1 MAGEEGGNVSV
12 RSWEARTAVL
22 AAFAAGLGLAPWIAA
37 PWWIALP
44 ALAVAAPVLRLPRL
58 RLALPL
64 LAAIV
69 GLASGGARLHSPAP
83 DWLTQ
88 TVSRAQGPT
97 YFWVR
102 GKVVEAEPWPDGSRI
117 TLQLDLARTES
128 AWLPDHSLVRAY
140 LPIPPPAE
148 GARLEASL
156 GLTAPRSSSNPGQFD
171 SAAYLE
177 HQGISLVGT
186 CRSAALVRESPPG
199 RWHLIG
205 RYRQAIR
212 SRLEED
218 TGDLRGALLALLLG
232 ERGLLDTQ
240 STANLSRSGLL
251 HLIALSGFNVGLV
264 LLLFMGLAHAL
275 RCPPS
280 WRDAAGLALL
290 VVYGLLVAPSSSLS
304 RALLMAALFLL
315 LRLLARPHSAV
326 TAWTLAAALLLVYRP
341 QFILDAGFQL
351 TFAATLGILVFW
363 SAYPAALPAK
373 GPLGWLLKLLWVGL
387 SAQLATLPILV
398 ITFHRFSPWGWLATP
413 AASLPLM
420 AVQGIGLLYILG
432 LGFVPGLHQALAWSL
447 ELTARPFMA
456 MAEGLGRSAW
466 GSFFVPFPWWGWTAL
481 YLLGLAIL
489 AWPSRRRAS
498 GWVLIGAAA
507 VAFWSWPTGPAVR
520 DARGVALLDVGEASC
535 QAVLWPG
542 GCFLVDVGTS
552 GIEGPGSGITV
563 IEPFLARTGVKGLTG
578 IVLTHWD
585 RDHCGAAEDLIQDLP
600 VGFLAYPASDPPK
613 PDLPQRIA
621 AIASARNVPLIPLT
635 RGQGFVTSGP
645 SFSVLGPGEPCDLP
659 DENNRSLTARLTFG
673 PTALLA
679 TGDLERA
686 GERDILEASLP
697 LSAYALISPH
707 HGSATS
713 SSRAWLDAVAPKV
726 VLISVGRANRFG
738 HPSSA
743 VLARYAS
750 LPARVYRTDRDG
762 ALLLDLTEGR
772 PMVYRHRDG
781 DWSRRLFR
789 RLCP

>member
-1 MAGEEGGNVSV
+1 M

-22 AAFAAGLGLAPWIAA
+22 AAFAAGVSLAPWIAA

-44 ALAVAAPVLRLPRL
+44 ALAVAASLLRLPRL

-64 LAAIV
+64 LASIV
-69 GLASGGARLHSPAP
+69 GLAAGGARLHPPAP

-88 TVSRAQGPT
+88 SVSRAQGPT
-97 YFWVR
+97 YVWVR
-102 GKVVEAEPWPDGSRI
+102 GKAVEGEPWPDGSRV
-117 TLQLDLARTES
+117 TLQLDSARLES
-128 AWLPDHSLVRAY
+128 AWLPVHSLVRAY
-140 LPIPPPAE
+140 LPVPPPAE
-148 GARLEASL
+148 GALLEASL
-156 GLTAPRSSSNPGQFD
+156 GLTAPRSASNPGQFD
-171 SAAYLE
+171 SAAYLAN
-177 HQGISLVGT
+177 QGIALVGT
-186 CRSAALVRESPPG
+186 CRSSALVHESPP
-199 RWHLIG
+199 RKWHLIG
-205 RYRQAIR
+205 RYRRAIR

-240 STANLSRSGLL
+240 STADLSRSGLL

-290 VVYGLLVAPSSSLS
+290 GVYGLLVAPSSSLS

-315 LRLLARPHSAV
+315 LRLLARPHSAL
-326 TAWTLAAALLLVYRP
+326 TAWTLAAALLLLYRP
-341 QFILDAGFQL
+341 QFISDAGFQL

-387 SAQLATLPILV
+387 SAQVATLPILV

-447 ELTARPFMA
+447 ELTTRPFMA

-481 YLLGLAIL
+481 YLLGLALL

-498 GWVLIGAAA
+498 GWVLMGAAV

-535 QAVLWPG
+535 QTVLWPG
-542 GCFLVDVGTS
+542 GCLLVDAGTS

-563 IEPFLARTGVKGLTG
+563 IEPFLARAGVKGLTG

-600 VGFLAYPASDPPK
+600 VGFLAYPATDPPK
-613 PDLPQRIA
+613 GDLPLRIA
-621 AIASARNVPLIPLT
+621 AMAERRNVALLPLV
-635 RGQGFVTSGP
+635 RGDELRFSEP
-645 SFSVLGPGEPCDLP
+645 ALSVLGPTLP
-659 DENNRSLTARLTFG
+659 SCLRNENDRSLVARLRLG
-673 PTALLA
+673 TAGLIV
-679 TGDLERA
+679 TGDLEKG
-686 GERDILEASLP
+686 GERELLDAGLP
-697 LSAYALISPH
+697 LVSYALMAPH

-713 SSRAWLDAVAPKV
+713 SSPAWLDAVAPKV
-726 VLISVGRANRFG
+726 ILISVGRANRFG
-738 HPSSA
+738 HPSPA

-772 PMVYRHRDG
+772 PGVYRHGDG

-789 RLCP
+789 RLGS